1 MDSCCKGPGYAN
13 PLEAIKGQSEKLLYT
28 TVTYKNT
35 GISKPDYLATIDV
48 DPFSKTY
55 SQVIHRL
62 EMPNIGDELHHM
74 GWNACSSCHGDNKK
88 SRRFLVL
95 PSVVSG
101 NIYIVD
107 VLSDAKSPQLFKV
120 IQGQYILE

>member
-1 MDSCCKGPGYAN
+1 MNFIIWVLIFKKY
-13 PLEAIKGQSEKLLYT
+13 I
-28 TVTYKNT
+28 YKF
-35 GISKPDYLATIDV
+35 Y
-48 DPFSKTY
+48 
-55 SQVIHRL
+55 
-62 EMPNIGDELHHM
+62 E

-107 VLSDAKSPQLFKV
+107 VLSDAKSP
-120 IQGQYILE
+120 